1 MSFLRTTWIVFTR
14 QLQLS
19 VSNPV
24 WVIIGL
30 VQPLLYLALFGSLV
44 AFTAYAWLLQN
55 APISQVVTHQYVNP
69 LVAIVLGAVVLG
81 ETFDATTILGGLVVI
96 GAVFATIRSE
106 TRSAAPVPAAIN
118 EQPRSAP
125 PVRAK

>member
-1 MSFLRTTWIVFTR
+1 M
-14 QLQLS
+14 
-19 VSNPV
+19 
-24 WVIIGL
+24 
-30 VQPLLYLALFGSLV
+30 
-44 AFTAYAWLLQN
+44 
-55 APISQVVTHQYVNP
+55 THQYVNP

-106 TRSAAPVPAAIN
+106 TRAAAPLPAAIS
-118 EQPRSAP
+118 EQSRSAP